1 MKTSELNFELPEE
14 RVAKHPVSPRDAAK
28 LLVLNPKNQ
37 TISESTF
44 KNIGDFLMA
53 GDVLVFNETKVFPA
67 RVYGVKPTG
76 GRLEIVF
83 LSEAEP
89 KLWEVMIG
97 GRVATGTKIKFSEN
111 LSGTIEKNEGG
122 NFLKVNLGRAAVFNE
137 LEEIGQM
144 PLPPYIKREVS
155 KADESEYQAVFAKNI
170 GSAAAPTASLHF
182 TKDLI
187 TDLRGR
193 GVQVE
198 YVTLH
203 VGLGTFAP
211 VKTEKLEDH
220 PIHSEYFEVES
231 GAAARLN
238 QAKKE
243 GRRIIA
249 VGTTVMRTLESAA
262 QNGEVVPQKAK
273 TKLFIYPG
281 YKFKL
286 VSGLITNFHTPKS
299 SLLALVYAF
308 AGQKFVQKA
317 YQFAIENKYRFYS
330 YGDGMLII
338 PD

>member
-14 RVAKHPVSPRDAAK
+14 LIAKHPANPRDAAK
-28 LLVLNPKNQ
+28 LLILHPKNQ

-44 KNIGDFLMA
+44 KNIGDFLGA

-76 GRLEIVF
+76 GKLEIVF
-83 LSEAEP
+83 LSEVEP

-97 GRVATGTKIKFSEN
+97 GRVANGTKVSLSKN
-111 LSGTIEKNEGG
+111 LSGTIEKNENG
-122 NFLKVNLGRAAVFNE
+122 NFLKVNLGRSAVFNE
-137 LEEIGQM
+137 LEEVGQV

-155 KADESEYQAVFAKNI
+155 KEDESEYQAVFAKNI

-182 TKDLI
+182 TKNLI
-187 TDLRGR
+187 TNLKSR
-193 GVQVE
+193 GVQIE

-220 PIHSEYFEVES
+220 PIHSEYFEVQS
-231 GAAARLN
+231 GTAARLN

-262 QNGEVVPQKAK
+262 QSGVVVAQKTE

-286 VSGLITNFHTPKS
+286 VCGLVTNFHTPKS

-308 AGQKFVQKA
+308 AGQEFIQKA
-317 YQFAIENKYRFYS
+317 YQYAIEKKYRFYS
-330 YGDGMLII
+330 YGDGMLIL